1 MRPGCPSGRHDA
13 DRIHLVCVR
22 IFWSN
27 KELRGAWRA
36 ARPHSSLEFF
46 WYTIAPGSVLVFP
59 KVPRSIRFS
68 RCPPARPRRAA
79 RSYIA
84 RTGRPRGRE
93 SGAPHF
99 LHVRGPRMPGR
110 APRAGA
116 AGTRGGSAE
125 SAFPREIPCM
135 GGGRGPVRAA
145 TRIAHDRSRVAVFPR
160 GRRGAHIHARPHL
173 RGAPAR
179 HRPSA
184 RRGRVVPA
192 TVKRSVP
199 SDGRYAAYWSP
210 LTHYLG

>member
-27 KELRGAWRA
+27 KELRGAWRQ
-36 ARPHSSLEFF
+36 ARPHSSLVFF

-99 LHVRGPRMPGR
+99 LHVP
-110 APRAGA
+110 
-116 AGTRGGSAE
+116 
-125 SAFPREIPCM
+125 
-135 GGGRGPVRAA
+135 
-145 TRIAHDRSRVAVFPR
+145 
-160 GRRGAHIHARPHL
+160 

-179 HRPSA
+179 ARAPDGRGRRPGRGRGIRLAARDPCKEIVAPSEPQPESRAIGAEGPYFYENEAAPYVCATALSVDRRPLPQKTPAHHRPACTLRQSHPDA
-184 RRGRVVPA
+184 RR
-192 TVKRSVP
+192 
-199 SDGRYAAYWSP
+199 AAYAI
-210 LTHYLG
+210 